1 LQQLCVKDKT
11 DVQDGHHNSHLAVYI
26 AYKCKCIGLRRAHNT
41 YRHTSSL
48 GYTSEILCHRR
59 TWLRDILFLN
69 NALRKHDYIH
79 NHTVG
84 KKTCLKTL
92 AESSQL
98 FSRIRFES
106 KQEAQLSQ
114 RDRAML
120 RVIEYFAKS
129 LKGHS
134 RSFEM
139 TLSRRE

>member
-1 LQQLCVKDKT
+1 MFKTGIIISSGCIHCIQVQVHRLAPSTLIPIGIRQL
-11 DVQDGHHNSHLAVYI
+11 Y
-26 AYKCKCIGLRRAHNT
+26 
-41 YRHTSSL
+41 SL

>member
-1 LQQLCVKDKT
+1 MQVHRLAPSTLIPIGIRQL
-11 DVQDGHHNSHLAVYI
+11 Y
-26 AYKCKCIGLRRAHNT
+26 
-41 YRHTSSL
+41 SL